1 MKKLIYASWT
11 GRSLDHDKL
20 CRALL
25 QYRNTPSRKDGLSP
39 SHKLFGHPVQDTLPA
54 HHRSFLPEWQR
65 PIFTAEQQRQDTLQS
80 TAAFYNSH
88 AHTLSN
94 INVGSHVAIQNPQT
108 KIWDIYGTVT
118 EISPQRRYYI
128 KTKGGRVLV
137 RNRRFLRRRVPT
149 SIPTDISQAGSNQ
162 PPTQQSSTLRR
173 SSRDKR
179 STRRL
184 IEDPNWN

>member
-1 MKKLIYASWT
+1 MLPGLADPLTMISFAVPFCNIATPLVGKMAYLRHTNFLDIQYKTLYQPTTTHSYLSGNAPLPQLNSNNRTPYNHLLLSITLMLTHCPTSM
-11 GRSLDHDKL
+11 LDHM
-20 CRALL
+20 LL
-25 QYRNTPSRKDGLSP
+25 YRT
-39 SHKLFGHPVQDTLPA
+39 
-54 HHRSFLPEWQR
+54 
-65 PIFTAEQQRQDTLQS
+65 
-80 TAAFYNSH
+80 H
-88 AHTLSN
+88 A
-94 INVGSHVAIQNPQT
+94 QT

-137 RNRRFLRRRVPT
+137 CNRRFLRRHIPT

-179 STRRL
+179 STR
-184 IEDPNWN
+184 